1 MLLETQR
8 PQHAKDIMAQLPM
21 HELELYDGIL
31 AVRHL
36 TLHCVALRCISLA
49 TGKDLRVLNG
59 LMPHRHCD
67 GSSHACKGHSGMAAH
82 A

>member
-31 AVRHL
+31 AVRCS
-36 TLHCVALRCISLA
+36 TLPCAALRRTCIA
-49 TGKDLRVLNG
+49 KYKDLRVLTS
-59 LMPHRHCD
+59 LMLHCHCD
-67 GSSHACKGHSGMAAH
+67 GSSHARKGHPGMAAH